1 MGSGTW
7 EEGNVK
13 GKRRNSERGRRNGRE
28 KRNRRQRREKAGWEI
43 TPILISKSL
52 HLWSTVLMAGVAF
65 AQR

>member
-1 MGSGTW
+1 MGSGR
-7 EEGNVK
+7 EEENVK

-28 KRNRRQRREKAGWEI
+28 KQNRRQRREKAGWEI

-52 HLWSTVLMAGVAF
+52 CLWSTVLMAGVAF